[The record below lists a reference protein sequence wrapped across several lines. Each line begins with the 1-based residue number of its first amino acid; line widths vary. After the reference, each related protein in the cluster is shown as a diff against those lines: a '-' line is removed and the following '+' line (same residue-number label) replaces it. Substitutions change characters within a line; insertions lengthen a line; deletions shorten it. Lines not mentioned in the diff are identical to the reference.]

1 MRARTLLLFGFLS
14 AVACRPSTRPADSAA
29 ASDSAVLAR
38 TWGLA
43 YLQSNQLPQ
52 AETEFRKVIALAP
65 EQSLGYADLGLV
77 YLRAGRYGEAA
88 AQLDRAAQL
97 DSANSD
103 VGLMRAEVYEQTGRA
118 GEARQEI
125 ERVLRRDSTDLRAL
139 YALAQLPG
147 QDHEALV
154 RKIVARAPANLV
166 ARLELVDLLLGR
178 GAAGDAAGELEAL
191 QRQLPQLPR
200 EGARFFERALRAARA
215 GRAPEAATQAKLFHH
230 AMEVTAAYQVSL
242 QRLGGATGALVGYPI
257 LTFNQSMAVPTQDAR
272 AVAAAIRFTDV
283 TAGSG
288 LAVVAALPDS
298 VARSLERGVALA
310 AGDYDDDEIED
321 LYVAGHPFRGD
332 RGAFVETT
340 GRAGVALRV
349 RPTAAAF
356 GDFDN
361 DGRLDLFVA
370 TAGGEGGRAALF
382 RGTGDGRFQNV
393 AAASRLVDSTPAA
406 RVLFTDLD
414 HDGDLDLLVAAPTG
428 NRVYRNNMDGTFTET
443 TAATGLAGAARA
455 GAVAVGDYD
464 NDGFLDLFV
473 TSLDGT
479 DPALY
484 HNRGD
489 GTFELDR
496 RSAGLRQKLRGVAGL
511 DAAFFDFDN
520 DGWLDLI
527 VVGKPGTP
535 NGRGVFLFRNDV
547 QRGFEDMSSI
557 LPDSLRAGRAVTV
570 ADFDQDGD
578 LDLVVVGWDGR
589 PRLLRND
596 GGNVNQYVQVR
607 LAALRQGSGK
617 SNEIGRAHV

>member
-125 ERVLRRDSTDLRAL
+125 ELVLRRDSTDLRAL

-200 EGARFFERALRAARA
+200 EGARFFERALHAARA
-215 GRAPEAATQAKLFHH
+215 GRAPEAATQAKLFRH

-321 LYVAGHPFRGD
+321 LYVAGHLFRGD
-332 RGAFVETT
+332 RGRFVETT
-340 GRAGVALRV
+340 ARAGVALRV

-361 DGRLDLFVA
+361 DGRLDLI
-370 TAGGEGGRAALF
+370 AGNLGLNFTYTTSPQSRFGVYAGNFTGDQTTDIVLTQEIGGTEYPFFGRAKLGPTIYPVALRF
-382 RGTGDGRFQNV
+382 PSYTTFSTASVAQLFGVNSLQHALHYQTDTFASMYLQNNGNGTFTAAPLPNLAQISPIRGIDIDDVDGDGSLDPRVAGNLYDTEPNTTPADAGNGLWLKGDGRGHFTPVPAV
-393 AAASRLVDSTPAA
+393 ASGFLATRDV
-406 RVLFTDLD
+406 
-414 HDGDLDLLVAAPTG
+414 
-428 NRVYRNNMDGTFTET
+428 
-443 TAATGLAGAARA
+443 TGLALIRTPA
-455 GAVAVGDYD
+455 GKAV
-464 NDGFLDLFV
+464 L
-473 TSLDGT
+473 
-479 DPALY
+479 
-484 HNRGD
+484 
-489 GTFELDR
+489 
-496 RSAGLRQKLRGVAGL
+496 VANSG
-511 DAAFFDFDN
+511 
-520 DGWLDLI
+520 
-527 VVGKPGTP
+527 
-535 NGRGVFLFRNDV
+535 
-547 QRGFEDMSSI
+547 
-557 LPDSLRAGRAVTV
+557 DSLQAFTIRKR
-570 ADFDQDGD
+570 
-578 LDLVVVGWDGR
+578 
-589 PRLLRND
+589 
-596 GGNVNQYVQVR
+596 
-607 LAALRQGSGK
+607 
-617 SNEIGRAHV
+617 